1 MKLLALDTSTDH
13 LSLALSWGGR
23 TLTYAAQVGQK
34 HAELT
39 LSKIH
44 DLLAE
49 AGGALADLDGIAVS
63 VGPGSFT
70 GLRIGCGIVQGL
82 AFGLD
87 RPVYGVNT
95 LAALAALCDGPRALT
110 VLDARMNELYLAA
123 FERDGEGWREV
134 LGSGVYPPD
143 ALPDLPGGGWTGVG
157 NGFAVRGAELAARY
171 GDRLDAVHA
180 DRVPLAEGVLK
191 VAEPAFRA
199 GQAYPADRLELL
211 YVRDKVALKVDE
223 QARLRAK

>member
-1 MKLLALDTSTDH
+1 MNLLALDTSTDH
-13 LSLALSWGGR
+13 LSLALAWNGQL
-23 TLTYAAQVGQK
+23 LTHAAQVGQK

-39 LSKIH
+39 LPTIEA
-44 DLLAE
+44 LLAQ
-49 AGGALADLDGIAVS
+49 AGGRLADLAGIAVS
-63 VGPGSFT
+63 IGPGSFT

-87 RPVYGVNT
+87 CPVYGVNT
-95 LAALAALCDGPRALT
+95 LAALAAAEDATRVLS

-123 FERDGEGWREV
+123 FEREGEIWHEV
-134 LGSGVYPPD
+134 LPSGVYPPS
-143 ALPDLPGGGWTGVG
+143 ALPDLPGQGWTGAG
-157 NGFAVRGAELAARY
+157 NGFAVRGAELQARY
-171 GDRLDAVHA
+171 GDQLDAVHA
-180 DRVPLAEGVLK
+180 DRVPLATGVLK

-199 GQAYPADRLELL
+199 GLAYPAERLELL